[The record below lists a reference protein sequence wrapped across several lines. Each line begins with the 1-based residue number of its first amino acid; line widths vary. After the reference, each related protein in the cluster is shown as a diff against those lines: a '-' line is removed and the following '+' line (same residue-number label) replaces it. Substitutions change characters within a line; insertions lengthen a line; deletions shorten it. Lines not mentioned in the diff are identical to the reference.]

1 MTKYYCDMCG
11 KEMSMMD
18 KIAKVEISPL
28 GAVTHMGRYFDVCK
42 ECADELIAKMSKSK
56 EAKKHE

>member
-28 GAVTHMGRYFDVCK
+28 GAVTHMGDT
-42 ECADELIAKMSKSK
+42 LMSVRNVLTG
-56 EAKKHE
+56 